1 MKKPAVRKLIE
12 LIPLRNSHPS
22 FAGTARIET
31 PCDQNLMI
39 TWTKDGHW
47 TKLDVD
53 FARPHAVVIYSKEG
67 SADYQAGGRWESQE
81 DFTSAKAI

>member
-1 MKKPAVRKLIE
+1 
-12 LIPLRNSHPS
+12 
-22 FAGTARIET
+22 
-31 PCDQNLMI
+31 MI